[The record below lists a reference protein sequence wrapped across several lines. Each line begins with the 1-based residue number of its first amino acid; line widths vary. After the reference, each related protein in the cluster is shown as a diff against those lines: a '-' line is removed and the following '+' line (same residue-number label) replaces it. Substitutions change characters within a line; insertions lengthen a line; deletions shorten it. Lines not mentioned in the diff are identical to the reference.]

1 MADIPRS
8 AMVSERRA
16 RELFIKEFHY
26 SPMQYL
32 MSVRLKHA
40 SYLLRFS
47 DLSISEIAQ
56 QVGFEDSNYFSRC
69 FRQNMNMTP
78 SEYRNHDGNSL

>member
-1 MADIPRS
+1 MSDIARS
-8 AMVSERRA
+8 AMISERKA
-16 RELFIKEFHY
+16 RELFTKEFHC

-56 QVGFEDSNYFSRC
+56 QVGFEDNNYFSRC

-78 SEYRNHDGNSL
+78 SEYRNQDGNNL